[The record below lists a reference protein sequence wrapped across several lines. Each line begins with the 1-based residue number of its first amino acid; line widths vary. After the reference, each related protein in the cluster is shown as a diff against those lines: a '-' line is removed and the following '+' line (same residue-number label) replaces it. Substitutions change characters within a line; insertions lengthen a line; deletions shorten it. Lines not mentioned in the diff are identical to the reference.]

1 MSPPTSLHF
10 PHRRNDDGTY
20 ESMCTTCLATVA
32 KRSDESELLE
42 FELDHVCDPVRLFAR
57 GDLSA
62 SEQPGV

>member
-32 KRSDESELLE
+32 RRGNESELLE
-42 FELDHVCDPVRLFAR
+42 FELDHECDPVRLFAR
-57 GDLSA
+57 GGSSA
-62 SEQPGV
+62 WEQQGV